1 MKQLLEV
8 RSRWL
13 GLGLGG
19 VLLLLAA
26 VGDYVTG
33 TELYFSLFYLLPVAT
48 STWLGGKSVGIPI
61 SVASSITLFAV
72 DVMSA
77 AKPWR
82 SFIPVWNATIG
93 FGFFL
98 IVSLL
103 LAAIR
108 DERQRLEQA
117 VQQRTQALTAE
128 IRERKR
134 VEEQLRTA
142 NEDLRVHE
150 NELLRTVGEL
160 EWSHAQLKATQF
172 QLIQAEK
179 MEAIGRL
186 AAGVAH
192 EVKNPLAI
200 IRAGIDYL
208 ASTPAG
214 NDGTMPSVVQRMG
227 EAIVRADSVISEM
240 FDVSAAHELELAI
253 EDLNN
258 LIEQACVLV
267 KHELARCPIRLAM
280 DLSPDLPPLWLDRAK
295 IKQVFINLLTN
306 AIHAMPDG
314 GSLTVRTR
322 MATLAKTGVDRRRS
336 AGDLG
341 RFPLEQPVVV
351 AEVDDTGIG
360 IPEDA
365 LPRVFDPF
373 FTTKEPTQ
381 GTGLGLTVSK
391 QIVELHGGI
400 IEIRNRPE
408 GGVNV
413 LLAFKG

>member
-1 MKQLLEV
+1 MKRFLAI
-8 RSRWL
+8 RSAWL

-19 VLLLLAA
+19 VLVLLAA
-26 VGDYVTG
+26 AGDYVTG
-33 TELYFSLFYLLPVAT
+33 SELYFSLFYLLPVAV
-48 STWLGGKSVGIPI
+48 STWLGGRSVGFFI
-61 SVASSITLFAV
+61 SVVSSIALLIV
-72 DVMSA
+72 DVMST
-77 AKPWR
+77 AKPWH
-82 SFIPVWNATIG
+82 SFIPYWNAAIG
-93 FGFFL
+93 LGFFV

-103 LAAIR
+103 LSAIR
-108 DERQRLEQA
+108 DERERLEQA
-117 VQQRTQALTAE
+117 VLQRTLALTAE
-128 IRERKR
+128 IRERR
-134 VEEQLRTA
+134 HIEEQLREA
-142 NEDLRVHE
+142 NKDLMARE
-150 NELLRTVGEL
+150 NELLRTVAEL
-160 EWSHAQLKATQF
+160 EWSHAQLKTTQF

-208 ASTPAG
+208 ATTPPA
-214 NDGTMPSVVQRMG
+214 NDDAIPSVVRRMG

-240 FDVSAAHELELAI
+240 FDISAAHELELAI

-267 KHELARCPIRLAM
+267 RHELARRPIHLIR
-280 DLSPDLPPLWLDRAK
+280 DFNPDLPHLWLDRAK

-306 AIHAMPDG
+306 AVHAMPDG
-314 GSLTVRTR
+314 GVLTVRTY
-322 MATLAKTGVDRRRS
+322 ATTLAETGVDWRNGGGQSHRL
-336 AGDLG
+336 AT
-341 RFPLEQPVVV
+341 EQMVVI
-351 AEVDDTGIG
+351 AEVEDTGVG
-360 IPEDA
+360 IPEDV

-373 FTTKEPTQ
+373 FTTKEPAQ
-381 GTGLGLTVSK
+381 GTGLGLTVTK
-391 QIVELHGGI
+391 QIVELHGGV